1 MRKLITLSYT
11 ILCLVLLILCYMN
24 FSYDVIENIQNEKQ
38 KIVITKEKNQTNT
51 EFLQILDEAM
61 TEEKLDIMYRYAETD
76 GDDLK
81 YHFYCTNNTYNF
93 IDKESANILPN
104 IAFYDLKEA
113 ESYDLTTSI
122 FYADKSQCDKTIK
135 VIQDLGYTVTT
146 DTSVE
151 ISGKISVPTFVT
163 IPIVLVIMSMVFYA
177 LSIGKKT
184 MLRKMEGYTTLDIL
198 KDEFYKQLPMYAII
212 TALPELITI
221 GAVSHNYNNA
231 LTAFFKYE
239 VNYILL
245 GGVTILIGM
254 ILSCIVIYTQK
265 KTAYIKG
272 KVPRKGMYVLSMV
285 SMIVFIIFI
294 DFFMTIAIRNVKLCY
309 HTYKTA
315 HFMAKKVDGY
325 VTIPIYEDNASSDGL
340 EDNYLEFYKQTVN
353 EFQGV
358 LIYAGNYRYDLI
370 SGTTMCEDYGQDW
383 IIVNENYLKI
393 NPVFDSNGKE
403 IVLSDKTK
411 ENTVDVLI
419 PFSKPDEKEKYAEFV
434 ETGYNAK
441 ADFIEYDSK
450 KSKVYSY
457 NAAIGNG
464 AYGEI
469 DSPVIIVVKEKNL
482 TGDFILSYCSSD
494 SYFLKTTSDN
504 PYEELK
510 PILEE
515 TGIITVTPQT
525 PYIAS
530 NYTSELAQQ
539 KSMLKLYG
547 FQTIF
552 LSVGIVFLIVFSSML
567 FCENY
572 RKTIVSKLIEGY
584 SIAEC
589 IKSHIFFKIIIYG
602 ISVFGIFVAGIITQ
616 VGLNYYIVLGMLL
629 SDIGV
634 TIILCSKITKRNVYQ
649 IVKGEE

>member
-1 MRKLITLSYT
+1 MKKLITLSYT
-11 ILCLVLLILCYMN
+11 ILCMVLLVLCYMN

-38 KIVITKEKNQTNT
+38 KIVITKEKNQTNA
-51 EFLQILDEAM
+51 EFLQILDKAM
-61 TEEKLDIMYRYAETD
+61 TEEKLDIMYRHVETD

-81 YHFYCTNNTYNF
+81 YHFYCTSNTYNF
-93 IDKESANILPN
+93 VDKESANILPN

-113 ESYDLTTSI
+113 DSYDLTTSI

-135 VIQDLGYTVTT
+135 VIQDLGYTVTM
-146 DTSVE
+146 DMSVE
-151 ISGKISVPTFVT
+151 ISGKISVPTFAT
-163 IPIVLVIMSMVFYA
+163 IPIVLVIMSMIFYV

-184 MLRKMEGYTTLDIL
+184 VLRKMEGYTTLDIL
-198 KDEFYKQLPMYAII
+198 KDEFYKQLPMYTII
-212 TALPELITI
+212 TTLPELITI
-221 GAVSHNYNNA
+221 GAVLYNYNNA
-231 LTAFFKYE
+231 LTTFFKYQF
-239 VNYILL
+239 NYVLL
-245 GGVTILIGM
+245 GGAAILIGM
-254 ILSCIVIYTQK
+254 ILSCIVIYTQNK
-265 KTAYIKG
+265 ATYIKG

-309 HTYKTA
+309 HTYKSA
-315 HFMAKKVDGY
+315 HFMENKIDGY
-325 VTIPIYEDNASSDGL
+325 VTIPIYENNASSDEL
-340 EDNYLEFYKQTVN
+340 EDNYVEFYKQTVN

-358 LIYAGNYRYDLI
+358 LINAGNYQYDLI
-370 SGTTMCEDYGQDW
+370 SGTTMCEEYGQDW
-383 IIVNENYLKI
+383 ITVNENYLII
-393 NPVFDSNGKE
+393 NPVFDSTGKN
-403 IVLSDKTK
+403 IVLSDTTK
-411 ENTVDVLI
+411 ENIIDVLI
-419 PFSKPDEKEKYAEFV
+419 PFSKLNEKKEYAELV

-441 ADFIEYDSK
+441 ANFIEYDSK
-450 KSKVYSY
+450 KSKIYSY
-457 NAAIGNG
+457 NAATGNG
-464 AYGEI
+464 TYGQI
-469 DSPVIIVVKEKNL
+469 DSPVIIVLKEKNL

-504 PYEELK
+504 PYKELE

-552 LSVGIVFLIVFSSML
+552 LSIGIVFLIVFSSML

-589 IKSHIFFKIIIYG
+589 IKNHIIFKIFIYG
-602 ISVFGIFVAGIITQ
+602 LSVLGIFAAGIITQ
-616 VGLNYYIVLGMLL
+616 VGLNYYIVLGMLI